1 MTDSTQNDLISSDG
15 LPAAHKH
22 CLKWIAG
29 QMIPA
34 STDLQLPGADDAQI
48 ITKIMQ
54 RLGKQLSAF
63 AEIYDWLEQASLE
76 KFELTFSEIN
86 DAFSRTLLAD
96 FRSQKAPLASA
107 LMVTIASCYYED
119 KRVLESI
126 KHEARPPFPLGHK
139 LDQGD
144 WSLLDPVKRRP
155 AFYRKT
161 D

>member
-1 MTDSTQNDLISSDG
+1 MIDTTQNDLISSDG

-34 STDLQLPGADDAQI
+34 SAGLQLPGADDAQI
-48 ITKIMQ
+48 ITRIMQ

-86 DAFSRTLLAD
+86 DAFRLTLLAD
-96 FRSQKAPLASA
+96 FRSQKAALASA